1 MALKKKDDRSQAL
14 NILDSIF
21 EESQENHRSMPE
33 EANYNKAT
41 FDSMKFW

>member
-1 MALKKKDDRSQAL
+1 MLLKQKDDKSAL

-21 EESQENHRSMPE
+21 EESQENHKSRPE
-33 EANYNKAT
+33 EAKYNKAT